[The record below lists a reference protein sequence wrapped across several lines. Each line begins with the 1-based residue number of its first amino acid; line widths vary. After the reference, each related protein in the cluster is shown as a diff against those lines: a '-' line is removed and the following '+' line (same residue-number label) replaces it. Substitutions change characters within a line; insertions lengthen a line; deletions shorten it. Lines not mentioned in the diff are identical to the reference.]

1 MADEIV
7 ILVVRDATGQAR
19 DLAEVIDQALNVYAL
34 RVHDSK
40 AQPTLEAIRDSL
52 PAGAVTT
59 IRDELTAIKLNTD
72 QLEGFTDQLEG
83 FTDGLE
89 PLLTSIRDQTDQ
101 LEGFTDG
108 VEGFLAQIQLQT
120 DTVEAKLQDIVDAS
134 AATLSGRMLKQSVAS
149 GKRLSVDLVSQ
160 GSWYI
165 AEAPGNADPAVDAF
179 WQGIRIPL
187 DVTGAPLGEIEEG
200 TGFIWNQRASF
211 TGWT

>member
-19 DLAEVIDQALNVYAL
+19 DLAEIIDQTQNLFAL

-40 AQPTLEAIRDSL
+40 AQPVLEAIKNSL

-59 IRDELTAIKLNTD
+59 IRDELTAIKLN
-72 QLEGFTDQLEG
+72 
-83 FTDGLE
+83 
-89 PLLTSIRDQTDQ
+89 TDQ

-120 DTVEAKLQDIVDAS
+120 DTVEAKLQDIIDAS

-165 AEAPGNADPAVDAF
+165 AEAAGNADPALDAV

-200 TGFIWNQRASF
+200 TGFIWNQRALF